1 MFGSW
6 FSLQYETVTKLQHPA
21 NNFCP
26 LEGLNLEI
34 HIIDWV
40 RHRSDTAAM
49 IVMITKDNQM
59 TNYYDTFQTFR
70 RKNANFVG
78 STQKHTRDQSFDDEL
93 LLSRNIDSSQR
104 TSVIFKAK
112 LVLLYEIIFHDEAL
126 DIMRSVGDE
135 YNVKTKT
142 IFGIISNWIV
152 VVIFNVK
159 LRFVTLV
166 EEQRLKPWAWHCS

>member
-1 MFGSW
+1 
-6 FSLQYETVTKLQHPA
+6 
-21 NNFCP
+21 
-26 LEGLNLEI
+26 
-34 HIIDWV
+34 
-40 RHRSDTAAM
+40 M

-112 LVLLYEIIFHDEAL
+112 LVLLYEIIFDEAL
-126 DIMRSVGDE
+126 DIMRRVEDE
-135 YNVKTKT
+135 YYVKTKLSSGSSRT
-142 IFGIISNWIV
+142 ESSSLF
-152 VVIFNVK
+152 VIFNVK
-159 LRFVTLV
+159 LYLSRDI
-166 EEQRLKPWAWHCS
+166 S

>member
-1 MFGSW
+1 
-6 FSLQYETVTKLQHPA
+6 
-21 NNFCP
+21 
-26 LEGLNLEI
+26 
-34 HIIDWV
+34 
-40 RHRSDTAAM
+40 M

-142 IFGIISNWIV
+142 IFGIISN
-152 VVIFNVK
+152 
-159 LRFVTLV
+159 
-166 EEQRLKPWAWHCS
+166 